1 VVPPTLEGPPHPA
14 SHPGEW
20 LAAAALAFGVLAGG
34 AAPSVAA
41 PAEEIQGETLHLGGG
56 VTETVA
62 QIMER
67 DARLPKGALV
77 IRERPEPENE
87 MVKRPRPDA
96 PAVSHWP
103 LAEGETGSEFPVRPA
118 SPDLPQTVG
127 TNFLAIQLS
136 EAGFI
141 PPDSMGA
148 VGPTQ
153 VLAIS
158 NGRIKVFS
166 KTGTLGSL
174 NTTTD
179 NFFASVGG
187 LTNGTSDPHIRYDRL
202 TQRWFVV
209 MIDVAACPN
218 NVLLAV
224 SSGPT
229 ITNVASF
236 TFFSFVGEPGASPH
250 FTDYPTLGVDRNAL
264 YIGGNM
270 FDQAA
275 IGCTAPFDPQQTTVW
290 VVNKA
295 ALIGGTLTLTAFRN
309 LVNYGT
315 GAGVFTAQGV
325 DNDDP
330 ASTEGY
336 FIGVDFFVFS
346 KLVMKRVSN
355 PGGVPTLSADIN
367 IVPPTTVF
375 PIAQPQPTI
384 AATLDALDD
393 RLFAAALHKDKVTG
407 LNTLW
412 TAHNIQVDTA
422 CVASNTG
429 GRNGSRWY
437 ELQNLATTPAL
448 RQSGTVCDNA
458 GATPFGFWIPSV
470 GVSGQGHMAIGTS
483 RASTSAPNGGFASIT
498 AAGRLRTDALGTVQ
512 APTLVQGSTF
522 TYDVG
527 TPNPRRWGD
536 FSQTVV
542 DPNDDQT
549 LWTFQEYANA
559 TNSWGLRVT
568 QLVAPPPVVPATA
581 NPASVGQGQASVNVV
596 ITGVSAGGSE
606 FFDPGPDTG
615 GPGFANRLASAV
627 SGGVTVNSVTFN
639 SPTQY
644 TLNISTV
651 GTPAGAKDVTVT
663 NPDGQS
669 RTGVGILTVTG
680 CPTIT
685 VNPATIPAGTAGT
698 AYSQT
703 FTQTGGTGTITW
715 SVTGT
720 LPAGITLNTG
730 TGVLSGT
737 PTQTGSFPITITA
750 TDANNCTGS
759 RGYTLVINCQTITVN
774 PTTIPSGTAGTAY
787 TQTFTQTAGIGTITW
802 SVTGTLPTGIT
813 LNPSTGVLSG
823 TPTQTGSFPITITAT
838 DSNNCTGSRGY
849 TLIIGCQ
856 TITVSPA
863 TLPGGTV
870 GLPYSQTLTQ
880 TGGIGTINWS
890 VTAGALP
897 PGLTLNG
904 ATGLLSGTPTQ
915 MGTFNFTIT
924 ATDGNNCTGSHAY
937 SVQIVVPVELQ
948 SLTVE

>member
-1 VVPPTLEGPPHPA
+1 MPPTLEGP
-14 SHPGEW
+14 SHPRPCPGPW
-20 LAAAALAFGVLAGG
+20 LAAAAIALGVLAGG
-34 AAPSVAA
+34 VAPSVAA
-41 PAEEIQGETLHLGGG
+41 PAEEIQGEALELGRG

-62 QIMER
+62 EIMER
-67 DARLPKGALV
+67 DARLPKGVLA
-77 IRERPEPENE
+77 IRTRPEPESE
-87 MVKRPRPDA
+87 HEKRPTPDA

-103 LAEGETGSEFPVRPA
+103 LAEGEVGDEFPIRGP

-166 KTGTLGSL
+166 KTGVLGPL

-202 TQRWFVV
+202 SQRWFVV
-209 MIDVAACPN
+209 MIDVSACAN
-218 NVLLAV
+218 HVLLAV

-229 ITNVASF
+229 ITSVASF
-236 TFFSFVGEPGASPH
+236 TFFSFVGEAAPGPH

-270 FDQAA
+270 FDQSQV
-275 IGCTAPFDPQQTTVW
+275 GCAAPFDPQQTTVW

-295 ALIGGTLTLTAFRN
+295 SLLGGTLTVTAFRG

-355 PGGVPTLSADIN
+355 PGGGPTLSADLN
-367 IVPPTTVF
+367 ILPPTTTF
-375 PIAQPQPTI
+375 PIAQAQPTI
-384 AATLDALDD
+384 ATTLDALDD
-393 RLFAAALHKDKVTG
+393 RLFAAAVHRDKVTG
-407 LNTLW
+407 LSTLW
-412 TAHNIQVDTA
+412 TAHNIEVNA
-422 CVASNTG
+422 SCVAAAGG

-437 ELQNLATTPAL
+437 EVQNLTAAPAL
-448 RQSGTVCDNA
+448 RQSGTLCDNA

-470 GVSGQGHMAIGTS
+470 GVSGQGHMAIASS
-483 RASTSAPNGGFASIT
+483 RASASAPNGGFASIT
-498 AAGRLRTDALGTVQ
+498 AAGRLRTDVLGSLQ

-522 TYDVG
+522 SYFTGV
-527 TPNPRRWGD
+527 TNPERWGD
-536 FSQTVV
+536 YSQTVV

-559 TNSWGLRVT
+559 TNSWGLRAS

-596 ITGVSAGGSE
+596 VTGVSAGGSE

-615 GPGFANRLASAV
+615 GPGFANRLASSV

-639 SPTQY
+639 SITQY
-644 TLNISTV
+644 TMNVSTV

-669 RTGVGILTVTG
+669 RTGIGILTVTG
-680 CPTIT
+680 CAPIT

-703 FTQTGGTGTITW
+703 FTQTGGQGAITW

-720 LPAGITLNTG
+720 LPAGITLNSS

-750 TDANNCTGS
+750 TDSNNCPGS
-759 RGYTLVINCQTITVN
+759 RGYTLVIGCQTITVN
-774 PTTIPSGTAGTAY
+774 PATIPAGTAGTAY
-787 TQTFTQTAGIGTITW
+787 SQTFTQTTGIGTITW
-802 SVTGTLPTGIT
+802 SVTGGLPTGIT

-838 DSNNCTGSRGY
+838 DINNCPGSRGY
-849 TLIIGCQ
+849 TLVIGCQ
-856 TITVSPA
+856 TITVSPG
-863 TLPGGTV
+863 TLPNGTV
-870 GLPYSQTLTQ
+870 GTPYSQALTQ
-880 TGGIGTINWS
+880 TGGIGTITWS

-897 PGLTLNG
+897 PGLLLNSG
-904 ATGLLSGTPTQ
+904 TGVLSGTPTQ

-924 ATDGNNCTGSHAY
+924 ATDGNNCTGSQAY
-937 SVQIVVPVELQ
+937 SVLIDVPVELQ
-948 SLTVE
+948 SFTVE